1 MERHSGILLHIA
13 TLPCRYGIGQLGK
26 SAYDFADFLADSA
39 QSYWQVLPLVPTGY
53 GDSPY
58 QSCCASAGNE
68 YFIDLD
74 LLAKEGL
81 LTDEELA
88 SCVTEADSRINY
100 ENLYYTRYEI
110 LRKAF
115 SRYDKTD
122 AEFVRYVKR
131 GEFADYALFRTI
143 KDSFGGAPW
152 NEWDVEFRLRD
163 AETLK
168 RFSEA
173 HADDILFWQ
182 WAQFVFHKQWS
193 ALKEYAARKGIK
205 MIGDMP
211 IYLAYDSVEC
221 WTHPEMVKLD
231 EDLRPTA
238 VAGCPP
244 DAFCDTGQLWG
255 NPVYD
260 WNYMERDGFKWWI
273 ARLKKCFELYDVV
286 RIDHFRG
293 FDRYYEIPFGEKTAV
308 NGVWQPAAGRAMFKA
323 AENELGEMQVIA
335 EDLGI
340 LDDSARDMF
349 AALGYPGMKILQFAF
364 DSGDD
369 NDYLPHNYK
378 DGNCIV
384 YTGTHDNDTLLGFI
398 RKLGGRK
405 EYFACALARELERMG
420 LPQCGASDEEM
431 CDSVIELCY
440 ASAADCAIIP
450 MQDWMKTGEEGR
462 INMPSVLSTSNWSY
476 RISPDYAELGLQ
488 KRIKELT
495 VRYGR

>member
-1 MERHSGILLHIA
+1 MKRQSGILLHIA
-13 TLPCRYGIGQLGK
+13 TLPGRYGIGQLGG
-26 SAYDFADFLADSA
+26 SAYDFIDFLKECG

-74 LLAKEGL
+74 LLKADGL
-81 LTDEELA
+81 LTEEELSA
-88 SCVTEADSRINY
+88 CVTAYDDRINY
-100 ENLYYTRYEI
+100 EKLYYTRYGV

-115 SRYDKTD
+115 SRFDRNDETFRRFTEK
-122 AEFVRYVKR
+122 
-131 GEFADYALFRTI
+131 GEYADYALFRTI
-143 KDSFGGAPW
+143 KDSFGGIAW
-152 NEWDVEFRLRD
+152 NEWQDDFRLRD
-163 AETLK
+163 EKTISAFK
-168 RFSEA
+168 KS
-173 HADDILFWQ
+173 HADEILFWQ
-182 WAQFVFHKQWS
+182 WAQFEFHKQWS
-193 ALKEYAARKGIK
+193 ELKKRANDSGIK
-205 MIGDMP
+205 IIGDMP

-221 WTHPEMVKLD
+221 WTRPEMVKLD
-231 EDLRPTA
+231 KDLAPVA

-260 WNYMERDGFKWWI
+260 WEYMERSGFEWWI

-293 FDRYYEIPFGEKTAV
+293 FDRYYEIPFGEETAV
-308 NGVWQPAAGRAMFKA
+308 NGVWKPAAGRAMFKA
-323 AENELGEMQVIA
+323 AEERLGKMNVIA

-340 LDDSARDMF
+340 LDDSAREMF
-349 AALGYPGMKILQFAF
+349 AEMGYPGMKILQFAF
-364 DSGDD
+364 DGGDD

-398 RKLGGRK
+398 RKLGDRR
-405 EYFACALARELERMG
+405 EYFAFALDRELERMN
-420 LPQCGASDEEM
+420 LPRCGGSDEEM

-462 INMPSVLSTSNWSY
+462 INMPSVLSVANWSY
-476 RISPDYAELGLQ
+476 RISPDYAKLGLQ
-488 KRIKELT
+488 KRIKDLT
-495 VRYGR
+495 ERYGR

>member
-1 MERHSGILLHIA
+1 MHIA

-26 SAYDFADFLADSA
+26 SAYDFIDFLGESG

-74 LLAKEGL
+74 LLYGEGL
-81 LTDEELA
+81 LTQDELA
-88 SCVTEADSRINY
+88 SCVTEPDSRIDY
-100 ENLYYTRYEI
+100 ENLYNTRYDV

-115 SRYDKTD
+115 ARFDKND
-122 AEFVRYVKR
+122 SGFRGYVKR
-131 GEFADYALFRTI
+131 GEYADYALFRTI
-143 KDSFGGAPW
+143 KDSFGGAAW
-152 NEWDVEFRLRD
+152 NEWPDEYRLRD
-163 AETLK
+163 ASTLK
-168 RFSEA
+168 DFSEA
-173 HADDILFWQ
+173 HSDDILFWQ
-182 WAQFVFHKQWS
+182 WAQYVFGKQWS
-193 ALKEYAARKGIK
+193 ALKARAAAHGIK
-205 MIGDMP
+205 LIGDMP

-231 EDLRPTA
+231 ADLRPTA

-260 WNYMERDGFKWWI
+260 WDYMERSGFDWWI
-273 ARLKKCFELYDVV
+273 ERLKKCFELYDVV

-293 FDRYYEIPFGEKTAV
+293 FDRYYETPFGEKTAV
-308 NGVWQPAAGRAMFKA
+308 NGTWQPAAGRAMFRA
-323 AENELGEMQVIA
+323 AENAIGEMHVIA

-340 LDDSARDMF
+340 LDDSARAMF
-349 AALGYPGMKILQFAF
+349 AELGYPGMKILQFAF

-378 DGNCIV
+378 DENCVV

-398 RKLGGRK
+398 RKLGEGRQR
-405 EYFACALARELERMG
+405 FADALARELERMN
-420 LPQCGASDEEM
+420 LPQCGGSDEEM

-440 ASAADCAIIP
+440 ASVAECAIIP

-462 INMPSVLSTSNWSY
+462 INMPSVLSVLNWSY
-476 RISPDYAELGLQ
+476 RISPHYAECGLQ
-488 KRIKELT
+488 QKIKDLT
-495 VRYGR
+495 VRYGRYGINEQH